1 MIGLLRPMTC
11 LATLLLAACEQSGRQ
26 ADVPVGGG
34 DQWAVDACKTFP
46 AAAAAKASGL
56 AIETTTLGAQVSVA
70 GTTVSS
76 CGYATAGN
84 RESFGVLLR
93 QDTTGK
99 ATIDQQVAAI
109 TSAPAETGPSEIVE
123 MQKGKAVWQPQL
135 RSLSYVPDDARMIVV
150 TPPFIGLSRK
160 GADPAKLK
168 ASAITIARAVAG

>member
-1 MIGLLRPMTC
+1 MIGLLRPLTC

-135 RSLSYVPDDARMIVV
+135 RSLAQCCRGSPSNRIPSAAV
-150 TPPFIGLSRK
+150 TQFAPTFLERFQHNRECRYNPR
-160 GADPAKLK
+160 
-168 ASAITIARAVAG
+168 